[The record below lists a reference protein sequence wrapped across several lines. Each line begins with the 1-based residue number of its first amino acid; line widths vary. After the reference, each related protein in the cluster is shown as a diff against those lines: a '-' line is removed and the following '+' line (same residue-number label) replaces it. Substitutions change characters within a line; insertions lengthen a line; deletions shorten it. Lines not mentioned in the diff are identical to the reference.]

1 MLSLKQTLL
10 IIAVILLSLPQFVLA
25 ASHEHQENNAN
36 PDTEHS
42 QYARPQASQRVQLS
56 PDLLALLNQEM
67 GLIQQAMMDIVPAIA
82 SGEWGKVSSIG
93 KKIKASF
100 ILKQKLTEA
109 QKEELLRVLPQQFIE
124 MDMDFH
130 KSAGMLAHAAEMKN
144 ADVVNFYFYKMSAA
158 CVSCHGKYAT
168 GRFPGLANGSDEEE
182 HHH

>member
-1 MLSLKQTLL
+1 MLTLRQTPL
-10 IIAVILLSLPQFVLA
+10 IIAVILLCLPQLVLA
-25 ASHEHQENNAN
+25 VSHVHHDNNVKPASEHAQ
-36 PDTEHS
+36 HVK
-42 QYARPQASQRVQLS
+42 PQASPGFQLS

-82 SGEWGKVSSIG
+82 TGQWDKVSSLG

-130 KSAGMLAHAAEMKN
+130 KSAEMLAHAAEMKN

-158 CVSCHGKYAT
+158 CVSCHGKYAA
-168 GRFPGLANGSDEEE
+168 GRFPGLANGGDEE